1 MIKHCKS
8 KDTVRLTFFVN
19 EGIINLKI
27 RRYTKLPFE
36 VYYPRSE
43 NYVSVSKNH
52 ITLNRNLAAK
62 ISSDHVELA
71 YDRDTKVI
79 RVNFSSPDSG
89 LIMNKTRI
97 GAKGFLQYFGIE
109 SKGKFPATYHEDEKS
124 IYIQL

>member
-1 MIKHCKS
+1 M
-8 KDTVRLTFFVN
+8 T
-19 EGIINLKI
+19 
-27 RRYTKLPFE
+27 FE

-62 ISSDHVELA
+62 LNVDHIELA
-71 YDRDTKVI
+71 YDREAKVI
-79 RVNFSSPDSG
+79 RILGSSPDSG
-89 LIMNKTRI
+89 LILNKTRI

-109 SKGKFPATYHEDEKS
+109 SKGKFPATYNENENS

>member
-1 MIKHCKS
+1 M
-8 KDTVRLTFFVN
+8 T
-19 EGIINLKI
+19 
-27 RRYTKLPFE
+27 FE

-62 ISSDHVELA
+62 LNVDHIELA
-71 YDRDTKVI
+71 YDRETKVI
-79 RVNFSSPDSG
+79 RIQGSSADSG
-89 LIMNKTRI
+89 LILNKTRI

-109 SKGKFPATYHEDEKS
+109 NKGKFPATYNEEENS

>member
-1 MIKHCKS
+1 MA
-8 KDTVRLTFFVN
+8 
-19 EGIINLKI
+19 
-27 RRYTKLPFE
+27 FE

-62 ISSDHVELA
+62 LNVDHIELA

-79 RVNFSSPDSG
+79 RITASSPDSG
-89 LIMNKTRI
+89 LILNKTRI
-97 GAKGFLQYFGIE
+97 GAKGFLQYFGIDN
-109 SKGKFPATYHEDEKS
+109 KGKFPATYSEDENS

>member
-1 MIKHCKS
+1 M
-8 KDTVRLTFFVN
+8 T
-19 EGIINLKI
+19 
-27 RRYTKLPFE
+27 FE

-62 ISSDHVELA
+62 LNADHVELA
-71 YDRDTKVI
+71 YDREEKVI
-79 RVNFSSPDSG
+79 RIQPSAPDSG

-109 SKGKFPATYHEDEKS
+109 NKGKFPATFSEDEK
-124 IYIQL
+124 IILIQL